1 MSCSITREI
10 YGRELRIVTD
20 AYSYDDVT
28 LVFAYN
34 TFDYVPV
41 FLQCVHALQKC
52 WLNRNADERTL

>member
-20 AYSYDDVT
+20 AYSYDDDT

-41 FLQCVHALQKC
+41 FLQFVHALQ
-52 WLNRNADERTL
+52 